1 MYRDSIELE
10 EDFVYRRGNK
20 KAEKE
25 LMSYLERISQ
35 CPYCHMKFVGTPA
48 EMEKARID
56 HIKREHPGKR
66 PFIIR

>member
-1 MYRDSIELE
+1 MYKEPDEIEE
-10 EDFVYRRGNK
+10 NIIERRENE

-56 HIKREHPGKR
+56 HIKREHPGRR
-66 PFIIR
+66 PFIIE